1 MISYPAKIGD
11 VTTRIFTA
19 GTEGRPVMFV
29 HGFGARADRWKL
41 NMDPIAAAGFRAYAF
56 DLPGHGFASKS
67 DNAPSTV
74 PEYSDFLGKVMD
86 HLEVS
91 SAVLVGTSLGGA
103 VVASFAA
110 QHSDRVEALV
120 FVGSMGLVPIGEE
133 IRSRIRAGSANQT
146 LEAMQA
152 KFKNI
157 IADQSKVTVEMVEEE
172 FHTNNSPGAAAAL
185 IKVGRYIGEKLDDD
199 VVGQKIASLNK
210 PTLLVWAM
218 KIKWF
223 RWPSGGLR
231 GRCCQTADY
240 VFSKAL
246 PIRPTTRNFPSSMP
260 PFSIFWAA
268 ERTLPR
274 WRASSFF
281 SVATW
286 LSWRCNPLQRVRELN
301 VL

>member
-29 HGFGARADRWKL
+29 HGFGAKADRWKL

-91 SAVLVGTSLGGA
+91 NAVLVGTSLGGA

-210 PTLLVWAM
+210 PTLLVWGDEDKVVPLAFGRAAREILPNSRLCILEGTSHTPYYE
-218 KIKWF
+218 KFSEFNAAILDF
-223 RWPSGGLR
+223 LSG
-231 GRCCQTADY
+231 
-240 VFSKAL
+240 
-246 PIRPTTRNFPSSMP
+246 
-260 PFSIFWAA
+260 
-268 ERTLPR
+268 RTDAPKMAGVQFL
-274 WRASSFF
+274 
-281 SVATW
+281 
-286 LSWRCNPLQRVRELN
+286 
-301 VL
+301 

>member
-29 HGFGARADRWKL
+29 HGFGAKADRWKL

-91 SAVLVGTSLGGA
+91 NAVLVGTSLGGA

-172 FHTNNSPGAAAAL
+172 FHTNNSPGAASAL

-210 PTLLVWAM
+210 PTLLVWGDEDKVVPLAFGRAAREILPNSRLCILEGTSHTPYYE
-218 KIKWF
+218 KFSEFNAAILDF
-223 RWPSGGLR
+223 LSG
-231 GRCCQTADY
+231 
-240 VFSKAL
+240 
-246 PIRPTTRNFPSSMP
+246 
-260 PFSIFWAA
+260 
-268 ERTLPR
+268 RTDAPKMEGVQFL
-274 WRASSFF
+274 
-281 SVATW
+281 
-286 LSWRCNPLQRVRELN
+286 
-301 VL
+301 

>member
-1 MISYPAKIGD
+1 
-11 VTTRIFTA
+11 
-19 GTEGRPVMFV
+19 
-29 HGFGARADRWKL
+29 
-41 NMDPIAAAGFRAYAF
+41 MDPIAAAGFRAYAF

-91 SAVLVGTSLGGA
+91 NAVLVGTSLGGA

-157 IADQSKVTVEMVEEE
+157 IADQSKITVEMVEEE

-210 PTLLVWAM
+210 PTLLVWGDEDKVVPLAFGRAAREILPNSRLCILEGTSHTPYYE
-218 KIKWF
+218 KFSEFNAAILDF
-223 RWPSGGLR
+223 LSG
-231 GRCCQTADY
+231 
-240 VFSKAL
+240 
-246 PIRPTTRNFPSSMP
+246 
-260 PFSIFWAA
+260 
-268 ERTLPR
+268 RTDAPKMAGVQFL
-274 WRASSFF
+274 
-281 SVATW
+281 
-286 LSWRCNPLQRVRELN
+286 
-301 VL
+301 

>member
-29 HGFGARADRWKL
+29 HGFGAKADRWKL

-91 SAVLVGTSLGGA
+91 NAVLVGTSLGGA

-110 QHSDRVEALV
+110 QHPDRVEALV

-210 PTLLVWAM
+210 PTLLVWGDEDKVVPLAFGRAAREM
-218 KIKWF
+218 LPNSRLCILEGTSHTPYYEKFSEFNAAILDF
-223 RWPSGGLR
+223 LSG
-231 GRCCQTADY
+231 
-240 VFSKAL
+240 
-246 PIRPTTRNFPSSMP
+246 
-260 PFSIFWAA
+260 
-268 ERTLPR
+268 RTDAPKMEGVQFL
-274 WRASSFF
+274 
-281 SVATW
+281 
-286 LSWRCNPLQRVRELN
+286 
-301 VL
+301 

>member
-29 HGFGARADRWKL
+29 HGFGAKADRWKL

-91 SAVLVGTSLGGA
+91 NAVLVGTSLGGA

-172 FHTNNSPGAAAAL
+172 FHTNNSPGAASAL

-210 PTLLVWAM
+210 PTLLVWGDEDKVVPLA
-218 KIKWF
+218 F
-223 RWPSGGLR
+223 
-231 GRCCQTADY
+231 GRAAREILPNSRLCILEGTSHTPY
-240 VFSKAL
+240 YEKFSEF
-246 PIRPTTRNFPSSMP
+246 N
-260 PFSIFWAA
+260 AA
-268 ERTLPR
+268 ILDFLTGRTDAPKMAGVQFL
-274 WRASSFF
+274 
-281 SVATW
+281 
-286 LSWRCNPLQRVRELN
+286 
-301 VL
+301 

>member
-210 PTLLVWAM
+210 PTLLVWGDEDKVVPLAFGRAAREM
-218 KIKWF
+218 LPNSRLCILEGTSHTPYYEKFSEFNAAILDF
-223 RWPSGGLR
+223 LGG
-231 GRCCQTADY
+231 
-240 VFSKAL
+240 
-246 PIRPTTRNFPSSMP
+246 
-260 PFSIFWAA
+260 
-268 ERTLPR
+268 RTDAPKMEGVQFL
-274 WRASSFF
+274 
-281 SVATW
+281 
-286 LSWRCNPLQRVRELN
+286 
-301 VL
+301 

>member
-29 HGFGARADRWKL
+29 HGFGAKADRWKL

-91 SAVLVGTSLGGA
+91 NAVLVGTSLGGA

-152 KFKNI
+152 KFRNI
-157 IADQSKVTVEMVEEE
+157 IADQSKVTVEMIEEE

-210 PTLLVWAM
+210 PTLLVWGDEDKVVPLAFGRAAREM
-218 KIKWF
+218 LPNSRLCILEGTSHTPYYEKFSEFNAAILDF
-223 RWPSGGLR
+223 LSG
-231 GRCCQTADY
+231 
-240 VFSKAL
+240 
-246 PIRPTTRNFPSSMP
+246 
-260 PFSIFWAA
+260 
-268 ERTLPR
+268 RTDAPKMAGVQFL
-274 WRASSFF
+274 
-281 SVATW
+281 
-286 LSWRCNPLQRVRELN
+286 
-301 VL
+301 

>member
-29 HGFGARADRWKL
+29 HGFGAKADRWKL

-91 SAVLVGTSLGGA
+91 NAVLVGTSLGGA

-110 QHSDRVEALV
+110 QHPDRVEALV

-210 PTLLVWAM
+210 PTLLVWGDEDKVVPLAFGRAAREILPNSRLCILEGTSHTPYYERFSEFNAAILDFM
-218 KIKWF
+218 
-223 RWPSGGLR
+223 SG
-231 GRCCQTADY
+231 
-240 VFSKAL
+240 
-246 PIRPTTRNFPSSMP
+246 
-260 PFSIFWAA
+260 
-268 ERTLPR
+268 RTDAPKMEGVQFL
-274 WRASSFF
+274 
-281 SVATW
+281 
-286 LSWRCNPLQRVRELN
+286 
-301 VL
+301 

>member
-146 LEAMQA
+146 LKAMQA

-210 PTLLVWAM
+210 PTLLVWGDEDKVVPLAFGRAAREM
-218 KIKWF
+218 LPNSRLCILEGTSHTPYYEKFSEFNAAILDF
-223 RWPSGGLR
+223 LGG
-231 GRCCQTADY
+231 
-240 VFSKAL
+240 
-246 PIRPTTRNFPSSMP
+246 
-260 PFSIFWAA
+260 
-268 ERTLPR
+268 RTDAPKMEGVQFL
-274 WRASSFF
+274 
-281 SVATW
+281 
-286 LSWRCNPLQRVRELN
+286 
-301 VL
+301 

>member
-29 HGFGARADRWKL
+29 HGFGAKADRWKL

-74 PEYSDFLGKVMD
+74 PEYSDFLGQVMD

-91 SAVLVGTSLGGA
+91 NAVLVGTSLGGA

-152 KFKNI
+152 KFRNI
-157 IADQSKVTVEMVEEE
+157 IADQSKVTVEMIEEE

-210 PTLLVWAM
+210 PTLLVWGDEDKVVPLAFGRAAREM
-218 KIKWF
+218 LPNSRLCILEGTSHTPYYEKFSEFNAAILDF
-223 RWPSGGLR
+223 LSG
-231 GRCCQTADY
+231 
-240 VFSKAL
+240 
-246 PIRPTTRNFPSSMP
+246 
-260 PFSIFWAA
+260 
-268 ERTLPR
+268 RTDAPKMEGVQFL
-274 WRASSFF
+274 
-281 SVATW
+281 
-286 LSWRCNPLQRVRELN
+286 
-301 VL
+301 